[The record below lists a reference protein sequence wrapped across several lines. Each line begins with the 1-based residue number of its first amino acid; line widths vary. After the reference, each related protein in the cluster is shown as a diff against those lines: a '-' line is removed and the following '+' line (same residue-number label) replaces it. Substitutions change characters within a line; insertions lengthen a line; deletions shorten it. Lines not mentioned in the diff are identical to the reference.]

1 MPRRRA
7 RRPGRL
13 ISLIGVLVLA
23 VLVIYVWRRIP
34 ASAPMTQTPSTVSA
48 PQEDLKRQMEQIS
61 EKIRAAHLN
70 KDINK
75 WLSVYSSSYPNLG
88 RLENRM
94 LEIWKNNDIKEVSYR
109 ISNVQP
115 LGNNQATADIIWN
128 IQVYDHHSHDY
139 TLVRQSYRI
148 TLVKGS
154 DGWKIRDSKELG
166 GGPS

>member
-1 MPRRRA
+1 VPRRRS

-13 ISLIGVLVLA
+13 ISLVGVLIVA
-23 VLVIYVWRRIP
+23 VLVVYIWRRIP
-34 ASAPMTQTPSTVSA
+34 APTPIALTPSTVSV
-48 PQEDLKRQMEQIS
+48 PQDNLKLEVEKIS

-75 WLSVYSSSYPNLG
+75 WLSCYASSYPNLG

-128 IQVYDHHSHDY
+128 IQVYDHQTHDY
-139 TLVRQSYRI
+139 TLVRQSYKI
-148 TLVKGS
+148 TLEKGS
-154 DGWKIRDSKELG
+154 GGWKIRDSKEQG
-166 GGPS
+166 GGSS